1 MQGLGSRKESSK
13 LSEST
18 SCLEGE
24 EPRGEAPAYKEF
36 QKYVSTL
43 TDVDI

>member
-1 MQGLGSRKESSK
+1 MQELGLRKESSK
-13 LSEST
+13 LSELT

-24 EPRGEAPAYKEF
+24 EPRGEAPAYKQF

-43 TDVDI
+43 IDVDM